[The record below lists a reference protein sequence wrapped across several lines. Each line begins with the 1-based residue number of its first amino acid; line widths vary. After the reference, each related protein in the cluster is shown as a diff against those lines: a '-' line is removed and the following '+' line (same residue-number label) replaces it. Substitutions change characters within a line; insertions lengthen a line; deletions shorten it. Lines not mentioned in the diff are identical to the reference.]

1 MDAKCVEKKVDGKVT
16 WTKHSPKQMFFVVVV
31 VMLVYVLS
39 GKRFFVS
46 ALWFGL
52 FWTCGEMMIN
62 DCLCAGELP

>member
-1 MDAKCVEKKVDGKVT
+1 MNAKCVEKKLMERSRGQNTV
-16 WTKHSPKQMFFVVVV
+16 QNRCFFVVVV